1 MKAKVIN
8 TINVK
13 EVGTINMENIDSTN
27 GQITV
32 HIPVISASKELE
44 ALLDRLQADF
54 MAKHPEVSELDVCFD
69 VNVIYSFG
77 GYVAG
82 IGSEFVLD
90 IYVWK
95 DGNEDVVEEYDEIP
109 LYMGEEGAKQI
120 KQVIWNALGKMLM
133 SI

>member
-8 TINVK
+8 TVEVK

-90 IYVWK
+90 IYVWE

>member
-8 TINVK
+8 TVEVK
-13 EVGTINMENIDSTN
+13 EVGTINMENISSTD
-27 GQITV
+27 GQLTV

-77 GYVAG
+77 GYVTG
-82 IGSEFVLD
+82 INYDFVLD

-95 DGNEDVVEEYDEIP
+95 DGNEDIVEEYDEIP
-109 LYMGEEGAKQI
+109 LYVGEEEAKQI
-120 KQVIWNALGKMLM
+120 KQVIWNALGKILM

>member
-8 TINVK
+8 TVEVK

-90 IYVWK
+90 IYVWQ

>member
-1 MKAKVIN
+1 MNVNKVA
-8 TINVK
+8 VK
-13 EVGTINMENIDSTN
+13 EVGTINMENISSTD
-27 GQITV
+27 GQLTV

-77 GYVAG
+77 GYVTG
-82 IGSEFVLD
+82 INSDFVLD

-95 DGNEDVVEEYDEIP
+95 DGNEDIVEEYDEIP
-109 LYMGEEGAKQI
+109 LYVGEEGAKQI

>member
-1 MKAKVIN
+1 
-8 TINVK
+8 
-13 EVGTINMENIDSTN
+13 MEKIESTD
-27 GQITV
+27 GQLTV

-82 IGSEFVLD
+82 IGSDFVLD

-95 DGNEDVVEEYDEIP
+95 EGNEDIVENYDEIA
-109 LYMGEEGAKQI
+109 LHMGEEGTRQI
-120 KQVIWNALGKMLM
+120 KQLIWNALGKMLM
-133 SI
+133 NI

>member
-8 TINVK
+8 TVEVK

-109 LYMGEEGAKQI
+109 LCMGEEGAKQI

>member
-8 TINVK
+8 TVEVK
-13 EVGTINMENIDSTN
+13 EVGTINMENIESTD
-27 GQITV
+27 GQLTV

-54 MAKHPEVSELDVCFD
+54 MAKHPEVNELDVCFD

-77 GYVAG
+77 GYVSG
-82 IGSEFVLD
+82 IGSDFVLD

-95 DGNEDVVEEYDEIP
+95 EGNEDIVENYDEIA
-109 LYMGEEGAKQI
+109 LNMGEEGTRQI
-120 KQVIWNALGKMLM
+120 KQLIWNALGKMLM
-133 SI
+133 SF

>member
-8 TINVK
+8 TVEVK
-13 EVGTINMENIDSTN
+13 EVGTINMENISSTD
-27 GQITV
+27 GQLTV

-44 ALLDRLQADF
+44 ELLDSLQADF
-54 MAKHPEVSELDVCFD
+54 MAKHPEVDELDVCFD
-69 VNVIYSFG
+69 VRVIYRFG
-77 GYVAG
+77 GYVTG
-82 IGSEFVLD
+82 INSDFVLD

>member
-8 TINVK
+8 TVEVK

-27 GQITV
+27 GQITL

>member
-8 TINVK
+8 TVEVK
-13 EVGTINMENIDSTN
+13 EVGTINMENISSTD
-27 GQITV
+27 GQLTV

-77 GYVAG
+77 GYVTG
-82 IGSEFVLD
+82 INSDFVLD

-95 DGNEDVVEEYDEIP
+95 DGNEDIVEEYDEIP
-109 LYMGEEGAKQI
+109 LYVGEEGAKQI
-120 KQVIWNALGKMLM
+120 KQVIWKALGKMLM